1 MKRVLV
7 FGMNEN
13 PGGVESFI
21 MNYYRKFTLRELQFD
36 FLCNSNNKIAY
47 EDEITNTGSKVFHIT
62 PRSRNPIKYYRE
74 VKRFFKKNASN
85 YSAIWV
91 NINSLANIDYLK
103 LAKKYGIPVRIV
115 HSHSSQN
122 MDTKLREWLHI
133 INKKK
138 IEQFATDF
146 WACSN
151 EAASWFY
158 DSPTLKKS
166 KIIPNAIDIEK
177 SLLSDSARRRI
188 REQYQL
194 QDNFVIGNVGRLHFQ
209 KNQEFIIKVF
219 ADFLKIYPQSKLVLI
234 GQGEDED
241 KLKLLAKELAVDKE
255 VLFVGV
261 QPNVSD
267 WLSAFDLFLFP
278 SLFEGLGI
286 AALEAQANGLPV
298 IVSKGRVPK
307 DVKINDNVYFYS
319 LSKSTEEWA
328 KFLNDTRLNSYRE
341 SKDNILRNF
350 QKFGYDINEAS
361 KNLEKYFLDILN
373 DV

>member
-1 MKRVLV
+1 MKRILV

-115 HSHSSQN
+115 HSHNSQN

-146 WACSN
+146 WVCSN

-158 DSPTLKKS
+158 DSPTLEKS

-298 IVSKGRVPK
+298 IASKGRVPK

>member
-47 EDEITNTGSKVFHIT
+47 EDEITNTGSKIFHIT

-298 IVSKGRVPK
+298 IISKGRVPK